1 MKEFNWDIKHTRS
14 ERKEKHMYSV
24 GKPLIIISNIVS
36 DKPKL
41 FIFISIIVVSVLA
54 VPVIIPHT
62 SHPQHIYHIA
72 LHIASFVLSIFLFIV
87 SISSYLRNGG
97 SRLLFMSLGFL
108 SLLVVEVLFLFYATR
123 GIREILIPVINIELP
138 HIILF
143 AMLTLFGIGILKVNP
158 RQ

>member
-1 MKEFNWDIKHTRS
+1 
-14 ERKEKHMYSV
+14 MYSD
-24 GKPLIIISNIVS
+24 GKPLQIIDNIIS

-41 FIFISIIVVSVLA
+41 FIIISVIVVSALA
-54 VPVIIPHT
+54 IPVIIPHS
-62 SHPQHIYHIA
+62 SHPQHIYHIV
-72 LHIASFVLSIFLFIV
+72 LHVASLILSIFLFIV

-108 SLLVVEVLFLFYATR
+108 ALVVVETLFLFYATR

-143 AMLTLFGIGILKVNP
+143 AMLTLFGIGVLRVNP
-158 RQ
+158 K

>member
-1 MKEFNWDIKHTRS
+1 
-14 ERKEKHMYSV
+14 MYSD
-24 GKPLIIISNIVS
+24 GKPLQIIDNIIS

-41 FIFISIIVVSVLA
+41 FIIISVIVVSALA
-54 VPVIIPHT
+54 IPVIIPHS
-62 SHPQHIYHIA
+62 SHPQHIYHIV
-72 LHIASFVLSIFLFIV
+72 LHVASLILSIFLFIV

-108 SLLVVEVLFLFYATR
+108 ALVVVETLFLFYATI

-143 AMLTLFGIGILKVNP
+143 AMLTLFGMGVLRVNP
-158 RQ
+158 K